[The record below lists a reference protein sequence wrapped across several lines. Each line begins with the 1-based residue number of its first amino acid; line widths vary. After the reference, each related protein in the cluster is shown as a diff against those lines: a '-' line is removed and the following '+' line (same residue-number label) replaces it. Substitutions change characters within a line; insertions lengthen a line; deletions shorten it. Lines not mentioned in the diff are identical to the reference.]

1 MKKEKNNLGYTMKLH
16 EKAVLPQGFSCT
28 AKNCGIK
35 KTGQDLAIFFTDKPA
50 TAAGVFTKNHFPG
63 APVILGREI
72 IQNAS
77 LQAVV
82 INSKISNVGTGEE
95 GINNARRMAQATALE
110 FGIDEKFVI
119 MSSTGIIAK
128 QLPIKIIETGIKGCS
143 KNMSDDPLVGA
154 RGIMT
159 TDTYPKAL
167 SISVGDAVITIIA
180 KGSGMIEPN
189 MATMLAYIFTDAD
202 IETKTLDTMLREAVS
217 VSFNMLSVDTD
228 TSTSDTCLIM
238 ANGLVG
244 KVDETKFKEALFY
257 ITTEMTKAMA
267 RDGEGATKLLIA
279 DIKGA
284 LNKKEAGLIAKSI
297 INSPLIKT
305 MAYGADPNVGRI
317 LMAVGKCFECTID
330 KKIMDAAINDIVV
343 FEAGSKAVYDEEQ
356 LRNLLKGDPVKISI
370 HLHVGEGIATAYGC
384 DLTEG
389 YIKENAAYYSS

>member
-1 MKKEKNNLGYTMKLH
+1 
-16 EKAVLPQGFSCT
+16 
-28 AKNCGIK
+28 
-35 KTGQDLAIFFTDKPA
+35 
-50 TAAGVFTKNHFPG
+50 
-63 APVILGREI
+63 
-72 IQNAS
+72 
-77 LQAVV
+77 
-82 INSKISNVGTGEE
+82 
-95 GINNARRMAQATALE
+95 
-110 FGIDEKFVI
+110 
-119 MSSTGIIAK
+119 
-128 QLPIKIIETGIKGCS
+128 
-143 KNMSDDPLVGA
+143 
-154 RGIMT
+154 MT